1 MITESLIENFF
12 LYFPCASEEGNTS
25 SSISVQQIRTNL
37 ATKLGNNHA
46 QSIQA
51 ILNLVEH
58 LLTTL
63 SILDTEELQNGRWK
77 FVSHPAQLCALS
89 LLHTLADPRQKLLP
103 SNFWQTAGIG
113 DDEKRQQKRILQALE
128 DHRRDYHLDGNAP
141 PIRFIYVAW
150 GIVKLGDKILFHQRE
165 SREHVNEYGL
175 IGGRVNAVDLRKFM
189 GELVGNHDLLRI
201 LQSPHAAEMLD
212 AMQCALER
220 ELLEEAG
227 IAAPEHYEAEIWRD
241 LKPWQ
246 ACMGAAPNYAL
257 TQYFFR
263 LYHIRLTTA
272 GYLTLNEQIEA
283 RNPHLIQCTLDE
295 VVSGET
301 QDRAKKLVIKAIYD
315 DFSGDRD
322 ALRQGLEE
330 LPSSYENQYRFTDQ
344 KDALI
349 LSLDN
354 NIRQGESGK
363 ECEVLSNLDPAEKS
377 LLLGLATHAKGFDI
391 DLCQP
396 VSFRLRQHGWIAF
409 DDGELRDRVTQL
421 SEKLRRSGFLWI
433 EFADQN
439 HARLALSP
447 NLIYLDPEC
456 FCFILNKNGD
466 GWTYSI
472 KRRLIRTNLGDV
484 LSDTRNGS
492 LANTLAIQ
500 IQTLEKE
507 DFFTL
512 KDQGLPKKFRSALQD
527 VYQSLGLRILLTTKN
542 GYYRL
547 SIEFQDLT
555 S

>member
-1 MITESLIENFF
+1 MLKKIAFLLPLYSEESGLISSLSKQNLFAELVKIAGDDQTQSIQTTFNLIEN
-12 LYFPCASEEGNTS
+12 
-25 SSISVQQIRTNL
+25 
-37 ATKLGNNHA
+37 
-46 QSIQA
+46 
-51 ILNLVEH
+51 
-58 LLTTL
+58 LLTSFSL
-63 SILDTEELQNGRWK
+63 LDTEELQHGRWK

-113 DDEKRQQKRILQALE
+113 DDEKRQQKSILQALE
-128 DHRRDYHLDGNAP
+128 DRRRDYHLDGNAP

-165 SREHVNEYGL
+165 SREHANEYGL

-189 GELVGNHDLLRI
+189 GEHVGNHDLLRI
-201 LQSPHAAEMLD
+201 LQSPHSESMFKAMPLTLD
-212 AMQCALER
+212 R

-227 IAAPEHYEAEIWRD
+227 ISASEHYTAEIWRD

-295 VVSGET
+295 LVSGET

-315 DFSGDRD
+315 DFSGNRD
-322 ALRQGLEE
+322 ALRQVLEE
-330 LPSSYENQYRFTDQ
+330 LLSSYENRYPFTDQ

-349 LSLDN
+349 LSLDKD
-354 NIRQGESGK
+354 IRQGESGK

-377 LLLGLATHAKGFDI
+377 LLLGLAAHAKGFNI

-409 DDGELRDRVTQL
+409 DDGELRDRATQL
-421 SEKLRRSGFLWI
+421 SEKLRRSGFPWI

-447 NLIYLDPEC
+447 NLIYLDPEY

-472 KRRLIRTNLGDV
+472 KRRLVRTDLGDV
-484 LSDTRNGS
+484 SSDTRNGS

-500 IQTLEKE
+500 IRKLEKE
-507 DFFTL
+507 DFFTY
-512 KDQGLPKKFRSALQD
+512 KDQDLPKKFRSALQN